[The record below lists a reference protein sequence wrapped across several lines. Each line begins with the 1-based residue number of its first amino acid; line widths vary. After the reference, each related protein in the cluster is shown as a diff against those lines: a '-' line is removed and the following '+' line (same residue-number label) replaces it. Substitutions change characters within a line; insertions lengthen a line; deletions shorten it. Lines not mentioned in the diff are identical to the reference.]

1 MTGEVWS
8 SDPRFSKPVVAEE
21 FTSLEATVEKTAAF
35 VAGIE
40 QQQAEGAVATSA
52 PTPSSA
58 SYTQQQV
65 DELVAAAR
73 AEGLAAGETQAD
85 QQFEQMQT
93 QHKAHVDAEFAAFMT
108 ALKTD
113 LATSQP
119 LLQPIRDLAIA
130 LAEQIA
136 RVELSQSH
144 DAINA
149 VIGAVIDDLDPTD
162 LGDIEIHVSQAWAER
177 LKTQPLQGLTGSYPL
192 VADENLY
199 EGDVRVVVNNAQVED
214 LIADRVQQLA
224 QQLDAVDFAN
234 IPEAEAEAE
243 AEGQQETAS
252 IDDIADAEFEE
263 LPQIDTDID
272 EAEE

>member
-8 SDPRFSKPVVAEE
+8 SDPRFGKPVVAEE
-21 FTSLEATVEKTAAF
+21 FTSLEATLEKTATF

-40 QQQAEGAVATSA
+40 QQQAEGVVATSA

-85 QQFEQMQT
+85 QQFEQMQA
-93 QHKAHVDAEFAAFMT
+93 QHKAHVDAEFTAFMT
-108 ALKTD
+108 ALKSD

-162 LGDIEIHVSQAWAER
+162 LGDIEIHVSQAWAAR

-234 IPEAEAEAE
+234 IPEAEAE
-243 AEGQQETAS
+243 GQQETAS
-252 IDDIADAEFEE
+252 IDDVADAEFEE
-263 LPQIDTDID
+263 LPQIDADID